1 MTIQNTQESK
11 AFFSFRKSKKAL
23 VSVGIASLFLGLGM
37 TSVSAQEVTENQEA
51 LAQLETNAV
60 TTPDFDSQLK
70 TFEEQGFE
78 IEKTVLE
85 VSYEKGQ
92 LQAIQANY
100 QDDYSLQLARLKQE
114 VAAYQEQ
121 VAHNKAI
128 EEANQKAESA
138 YQAKIKANQEAK
150 VWNQQQEETYKKSL
164 ASYEASVKDL
174 GNLYQFSQE
183 DKKNPQNNSS
193 ESLQL
198 YGQVDESQ
206 KNNITYY
213 QNVKIK
219 ADLAALEAHC

>member
-150 VWNQQQEETYKKSL
+150 VWNQQQEETYKK
-164 ASYEASVKDL
+164 V
-174 GNLYQFSQE
+174 
-183 DKKNPQNNSS
+183 
-193 ESLQL
+193 LQAMKR
-198 YGQVDESQ
+198 Q
-206 KNNITYY
+206 
-213 QNVKIK
+213 
-219 ADLAALEAHC
+219 

>member
-1 MTIQNTQESK
+1 
-11 AFFSFRKSKKAL
+11 
-23 VSVGIASLFLGLGM
+23 M

-150 VWNQQQEETYKKSL
+150 VWNQQQEETYKKKSCKL
-164 ASYEASVKDL
+164 
-174 GNLYQFSQE
+174 
-183 DKKNPQNNSS
+183 
-193 ESLQL
+193 
-198 YGQVDESQ
+198 
-206 KNNITYY
+206 
-213 QNVKIK
+213 
-219 ADLAALEAHC
+219 

>member
-85 VSYEKGQ
+85 VAYEKEQ
-92 LQAIQANY
+92 L
-100 QDDYSLQLARLKQE
+100 
-114 VAAYQEQ
+114 
-121 VAHNKAI
+121 
-128 EEANQKAESA
+128 
-138 YQAKIKANQEAK
+138 
-150 VWNQQQEETYKKSL
+150 
-164 ASYEASVKDL
+164 
-174 GNLYQFSQE
+174 
-183 DKKNPQNNSS
+183 
-193 ESLQL
+193 
-198 YGQVDESQ
+198 
-206 KNNITYY
+206 
-213 QNVKIK
+213 
-219 ADLAALEAHC
+219 

>member
-100 QDDYSLQLARLKQE
+100 QDDYSLQLARL
-114 VAAYQEQ
+114 
-121 VAHNKAI
+121 NK
-128 EEANQKAESA
+128 KLSP
-138 YQAKIKANQEAK
+138 
-150 VWNQQQEETYKKSL
+150 SR
-164 ASYEASVKDL
+164 ASC
-174 GNLYQFSQE
+174 SQ
-183 DKKNPQNNSS
+183 
-193 ESLQL
+193 
-198 YGQVDESQ
+198 
-206 KNNITYY
+206 
-213 QNVKIK
+213 
-219 ADLAALEAHC
+219 